1 MKSIQSPPPHPKKL
15 SASHCRPSN
24 NSPFIH
30 TLSDTKSSTQGGQ
43 LEKEFYLVN
52 TNKRVFSSCL
62 LNSFAKNSSSPLSR
76 PTCQENVKSIKETVE
91 QMHLIEPWVKFAKQT
106 VPQQASCLPA
116 SSCESSCVLFSVAQ
130 NSLKSERLNLMVCSG
145 ISQPIAETFNHN

>member
-1 MKSIQSPPPHPKKL
+1 MKSIQSPPTQKKL

-24 NSPFIH
+24 NSPLIH
-30 TLSDTKSSTQGGQ
+30 SLSDTKSSTQGAQ
-43 LEKEFYLVN
+43 LYLVN

-76 PTCQENVKSIKETVE
+76 PTCHENVKSIKETVE
-91 QMHLIEPWVKFAKQT
+91 QMHLIEPWVKFARQT

-116 SSCESSCVLFSVAQ
+116 SSCGSSCVLFSVAQ

-145 ISQPIAETFNHN
+145 IWSQAIAETFNHN